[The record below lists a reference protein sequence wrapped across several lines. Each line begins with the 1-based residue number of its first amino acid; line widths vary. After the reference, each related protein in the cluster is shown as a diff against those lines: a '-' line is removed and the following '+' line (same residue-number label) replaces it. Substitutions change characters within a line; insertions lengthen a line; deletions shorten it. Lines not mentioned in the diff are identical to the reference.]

1 MEGTGESYRE
11 WRTLAQ
17 KTLSAQSARYFS
29 LLMNPAGGAPLEK
42 HFYFC
47 RSVYRQTDGR
57 TDRQAGSSQW
67 PFLADSVTDSLGGE
81 SGLKVEWRVD
91 FDEFDDAPFEDDDF
105 DRIGSVVER
114 IGLLFR
120 VVTMRRH
127 VGLKVR
133 RAPLESFERWIFVKN
148 AKFRK

>member
-1 MEGTGESYRE
+1 M
-11 WRTLAQ
+11 
-17 KTLSAQSARYFS
+17 
-29 LLMNPAGGAPLEK
+29 
-42 HFYFC
+42 
-47 RSVYRQTDGR
+47 
-57 TDRQAGSSQW
+57 
-67 PFLADSVTDSLGGE
+67 
-81 SGLKVEWRVD
+81 KVEWRVD

-133 RAPLESFERWIFVKN
+133 RAPLESFERWIF
-148 AKFRK
+148 AKI